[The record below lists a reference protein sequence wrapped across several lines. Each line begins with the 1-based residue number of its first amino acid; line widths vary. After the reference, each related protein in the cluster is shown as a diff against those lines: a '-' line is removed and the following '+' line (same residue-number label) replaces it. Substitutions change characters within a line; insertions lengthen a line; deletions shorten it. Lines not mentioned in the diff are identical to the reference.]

1 MTLNQVSKEQF
12 IKAINEAVEA
22 TNKAKPNNY
31 VWTHRKRMEFYA
43 FIESKINKASN
54 EENIRN

>member
-31 VWTHRKRMEFYA
+31 IWTHRKRMEFYA
-43 FIESKINKASN
+43 FIEQKINKELSN
-54 EENIRN
+54 G